1 MNFFDEYKN
10 EDQIRKHRIAL
21 VQTYQSAL
29 NDIESVIEIYKS
41 ISDLN
46 TLTGRLYMVMTPKK
60 SCILGNELLDSTVMT
75 LKNIKSCLANGSL
88 SDAYTL
94 LRKVRD
100 ESLLYL
106 YFLTIVKNHN
116 SKRVESNR
124 KIKDLFDWY
133 DSKIS
138 FIKNED
144 IFNYIRMY
152 QNVDCVISEHKLD
165 SEWEVLRIKLND
177 YVHTKGRQNA
187 FSNFSQIY
195 DYETGF
201 DEIRE
206 DIKYVAVSII
216 FILLLIDSTII
227 MSTDYIDHLEMN
239 ISPPEGSQYEV
250 APIVQDF
257 INTYLKSY
265 NNELVSFIKETSIM
279 KIE

>member
-1 MNFFDEYKN
+1 MNFFNKHTN
-10 EDQIRKHRIAL
+10 EDQIRKQRIAS
-21 VQTYQSAL
+21 VKTYKRAIT
-29 NDIESVIEIYKS
+29 DTESVIEIYKS

-46 TLTGRLYMVMTPKK
+46 TLTGRLYMIMTPKR
-60 SCILGNELLDSTVMT
+60 SCILGTELLNSTVMT
-75 LKNIKSCLANGSL
+75 LKNIKSCLEYGSL

-100 ESLLYL
+100 ESLLFL

-116 SKRVESNR
+116 SKKVESN
-124 KIKDLFDWY
+124 KQIKNLYDWY

-138 FIKNED
+138 YTKNED
-144 IFNYIRMY
+144 IFNYIRAY
-152 QNVDCVISEHKLD
+152 QKVDSVISEYKLD
-165 SEWEVLRIKLND
+165 VEWETLRIKLND

-187 FSNFSQIY
+187 FSNYSQSY

-206 DIKYVAVSII
+206 DIKYVAVSFI

-239 ISPPEGSQYEV
+239 MSPPEGSQYEV

-265 NNELVSFIKETSIM
+265 NNELVSFIKETSLMNID
-279 KIE
+279 